1 MVLWLLPF
9 VGFSALVLFVLSL
22 LVVEY
27 QDQRVRRFNVAK
39 RLRF

>member
-1 MVLWLLPF
+1 MALWLLPF

-27 QDQRVRRFNVAK
+27 QDQGVRRFDGAK
-39 RLRF
+39 ALRF

>member
-27 QDQRVRRFNVAK
+27 QDQRVRRFDGAK

>member
-1 MVLWLLPF
+1 MAFWLVPF
-9 VGFSALVLFVLSL
+9 VAFSALVLFVLSL

-27 QDQRVRRFNVAK
+27 QEQCVRRFDGAR